1 MEETEETKTE
11 TDEGDPGVVIFA
23 DPDAIHAAL
32 ALGSV
37 ANIVLPI
44 DIAPHVPVLQQG
56 KLKSLFVTLLTL
68 YCNE

>member
-11 TDEGDPGVVIFA
+11 TDEGDPGVVIIFA

-44 DIAPHVPVLQQG
+44 DIAPPRT
-56 KLKSLFVTLLTL
+56 SFAAR
-68 YCNE
+68 

>member
-44 DIAPHVPVLQQG
+44 DIAPPRT
-56 KLKSLFVTLLTL
+56 SFAAR
-68 YCNE
+68 